1 MSGVQTPSSSSGPGG
16 SPSFLPGR
24 PKRGAGVRRL
34 NHVPIMCGVAL
45 LCAVVGA
52 VGYTYDA
59 RIMATAAQQASA
71 EKRGEAGKPTV
82 LDGAPDGG
90 VIPAGLGSNKPMG
103 NSGNAGGDQAKP
115 APTPTPAGSPPS
127 DTGAGRQVDAE
138 DDATKARRQA
148 WLVYYQQL
156 AELQKQRYDGATQ
169 AMRADTGV
177 GGSAGGGAS
186 NPQPI
191 GGTPSMDAPG
201 GQQAMQMPPGMGGP
215 GGAYGGGYGGAYGGY
230 APAPAVPDATGA
242 REKQA
247 FLAQR
252 GSDGSNDTLLA
263 TVRDPISPYL
273 ITAGDV
279 IPVVM
284 QGGADSDIPGQMVG
298 RVVADVFDSATG
310 QHRLIPAHSKV
321 VGIYDNVVSAGQSRL
336 PAIINRIIFPDSSS
350 IAIGAMPA
358 ADGAGFAG
366 LRDQLDRHVWEKFGN
381 ALVVA
386 VAGAGVQLS
395 QPQGRSRD
403 GYDSQQLIAGSLG
416 QQFGQ
421 LGQEYARSGL
431 AIPNTI
437 RIRPGYRFTIQ
448 VTKDMVLRPYVD
460 GRTRGAQQVHYG
472 PFVQ

>member
-1 MSGVQTPSSSSGPGG
+1 MSGTQAPPPNNGPGN

-34 NHVPIMCGVAL
+34 NRVPIIGGVAV
-45 LCAVVGA
+45 LCVVVGA
-52 VGYTYDA
+52 IGYTYHV
-59 RIMATAAQQASA
+59 RTLATAAQQASA

-82 LDGAPDGG
+82 LDGAPEEG
-90 VIPAGLGSNKPMG
+90 VIPAGLGSNKPMS
-103 NSGNAGGDQAKP
+103 NPGNAGSDQAKP
-115 APTPTPAGSPPS
+115 APAPTPTGSLPS
-127 DTGAGRQVDAE
+127 DAGAGTGAGRQADPE

-156 AELQKQRYDGATQ
+156 AEVQKQRYDAAKQ
-169 AMRADTGV
+169 AMQAETGT
-177 GGSAGGGAS
+177 GGAAGS
-186 NPQPI
+186 GAPHPQS
-191 GGTPSMDAPG
+191 GSSTPSMDGLG
-201 GQQAMQMPPGMGGP
+201 GQQAMQMPPGVGGP
-215 GGAYGGGYGGAYGGY
+215 DGAYGGAYGGY

-279 IPVVM
+279 IPVIM

-310 QHRLIPAHSKV
+310 RHKLIPRDSKV

-336 PAIINRIIFPDSSS
+336 PAVVNRIIFPDSSS
-350 IAIGAMPA
+350 ISIGAMPA
-358 ADGAGFAG
+358 ADQAGFAG

-381 ALVVA
+381 ALVIA
-386 VAGAGVQLS
+386 IAGAGVQLS

-421 LGQEYARSGL
+421 LGQEYARAGL

>member
-1 MSGVQTPSSSSGPGG
+1 MSRAQPPTDDPDS
-16 SPSFLPGR
+16 SPSFLPPH
-24 PKRGAGVRRL
+24 PKRGVGVRRL
-34 NHVPIMCGVAL
+34 NRVPVLLAL
-45 LCAVVGA
+45 GGACAIFGA
-52 VGYTYDA
+52 VGYTYHVRA
-59 RIMATAAQQASA
+59 VATAAQQASND
-71 EKRGEAGKPTV
+71 KRGEAGKPAV
-82 LDGAPDGG
+82 LDGAPTEG
-90 VIPAGLGSNKPMG
+90 VIMAGFGSNKPMG
-103 NSGNAGGDQAKP
+103 SPPDLAPEPRGAPSPASSPSDAGAGGQGD
-115 APTPTPAGSPPS
+115 
-127 DTGAGRQVDAE
+127 VE
-138 DDATKARRQA
+138 DDATKARRAA
-148 WLVYYQQL
+148 WQVYYQQV
-156 AELQKQRYDGATQ
+156 AELQKQRHGGAAQ
-169 AMRADTGV
+169 AMQADPSVGV
-177 GGSAGGGAS
+177 EGSASQPASQSAAPPGGG
-186 NPQPI
+186 
-191 GGTPSMDAPG
+191 
-201 GQQAMQMPPGMGGP
+201 QAMQMLP
-215 GGAYGGGYGGAYGGY
+215 GGGFPGGGYGYGS
-230 APAPAVPDATGA
+230 APTLPDATGA

-247 FLAQR
+247 FMAQR

-310 QHRLIPAHSKV
+310 RHRLIPRDSKV
-321 VGIYDNVVSAGQSRL
+321 VGVYDNVVSAGQARL
-336 PAIINRIIFPDSSS
+336 PAVINRIIFPDSSS
-350 IAIGAMPA
+350 ISIGAMPA
-358 ADGAGFAG
+358 ADQAGFAG

-381 ALVVA
+381 ALVIA
-386 VAGAGVQLS
+386 TAGAGVQLS

-421 LGQEYARSGL
+421 LGQEYARAGL

-460 GRTRGAQQVHYG
+460 GRTRGAQQVHFG

>member
-1 MSGVQTPSSSSGPGG
+1 M
-16 SPSFLPGR
+16 
-24 PKRGAGVRRL
+24 RRL
-34 NHVPIMCGVAL
+34 NRVPVMAATAVIGVAL
-45 LCAVVGA
+45 GA
-52 VGYTYDA
+52 IGYTYHV
-59 RIMATAAQQASA
+59 RSKTAADQQAAS
-71 EKRGEAGKPTV
+71 EKRAEAGKSPV
-82 LDGAPDGG
+82 LDGAPDEG
-90 VIPAGLGSNKPMG
+90 VILAGAGKPV
-103 NSGNAGGDQAKP
+103 DVPRDKP
-115 APTPTPAGSPPS
+115 AETRAVTAQPYDAGA
-127 DTGAGRQVDAE
+127 TGRAGEE

-148 WLVYYQQL
+148 WQVYYAQV
-156 AELQKQRYDGATQ
+156 AELQKQRHEGTLQ
-169 AMRADTGV
+169 AMQADAGM
-177 GGSAGGGAS
+177 GAGSGGA
-186 NPQPI
+186 QPS
-191 GGTPSMDAPG
+191 GAAASMSSPIMPPG
-201 GQQAMQMPPGMGGP
+201 MQMPPGGIPGAPGGP
-215 GGAYGGGYGGAYGGY
+215 FGPGYGY
-230 APAPAVPDATGA
+230 APAPAPALPDATGA

-247 FLAQR
+247 FLAQA

-310 QHRLIPAHSKV
+310 RHKLIPRDSKV
-321 VGIYDNVVSAGQSRL
+321 VGNYDNVVSAGQSRL
-336 PAIINRIIFPDSSS
+336 PAVITRIFFPDSQS
-350 IAIGAMPA
+350 ISIGAMPA
-358 ADGAGFAG
+358 ADQAGFGG
-366 LRDQLDRHVWEKFGN
+366 LHDQVDRHLWEKFGN
-381 ALVVA
+381 ALIVA
-386 VAGAGVQLS
+386 IAGAGVQLS
-395 QPQGRSRD
+395 QPQGGGRGG

-460 GRTRGAQQVHYG
+460 QRTRGVQSVHFG

>member
-1 MSGVQTPSSSSGPGG
+1 MSGAQTPPPGTGPGG
-16 SPSFLPGR
+16 SPSFLPGH
-24 PKRGAGVRRL
+24 PKRGVGVRRL
-34 NHVPIMCGVAL
+34 NNVPVFLGVATV
-45 LCAVVGA
+45 CAAVGA
-52 VGYTYDA
+52 IGYTYHV
-59 RIMATAAQQASA
+59 RTQATAAQQAA
-71 EKRGEAGKPTV
+71 ADKRGEAGKASV
-82 LDGAPDGG
+82 LDGAPDNG
-90 VIPAGLGSNKPMG
+90 VIPAGLGSG
-103 NSGNAGGDQAKP
+103 NLSGSSAKTAEQP
-115 APTPTPAGSPPS
+115 DPAGVSVPG
-127 DTGAGRQVDAE
+127 DAGARGQGEVE

-156 AELQKQRYDGATQ
+156 AELQKQRYDAATQ
-169 AMRADTGV
+169 AMQADPGV
-177 GGSAGGGAS
+177 GGTAS
-186 NPQPI
+186 GSTPQPGSGI
-191 GGTPSMDAPG
+191 PPMDASP
-201 GQQAMQMPPGMGGP
+201 GQQAMQMPPGMGAP
-215 GGAYGGGYGGAYGGY
+215 GGTYGGYGGGYGYT
-230 APAPAVPDATGA
+230 PAPVVPDATGA

-263 TVRDPISPYL
+263 TVRNPISPYL

-298 RVVADVFDSATG
+298 RVVADVYDSATG
-310 QHRLIPAHSKV
+310 RHRLIPRDSKV
-321 VGIYDNVVSAGQSRL
+321 IGIYDSVVSAGQSRL
-336 PAIINRIIFPDSSS
+336 PAVINRIIFPDSSS
-350 IAIGAMPA
+350 ISIGAMPA
-358 ADGAGFAG
+358 ADQAGFAG
-366 LRDQLDRHVWEKFGN
+366 LRDQLERHVWEKFGN

-386 VAGAGVQLS
+386 IAGAGVQVS

-460 GRTRGAQQVHYG
+460 GRTRGTQQVHYG